1 MHHIII
7 LFGLIC
13 FQSDFNGPFFIHIF
27 FHKSDICYVQSVM
40 FTPRVARCAKHAGV
54 VENMVSC

>member
-13 FQSDFNGPFFIHIF
+13 FQSDFNRPFFIHIF

-40 FTPRVARCAKHAGV
+40 FTPRVA
-54 VENMVSC
+54 